1 MSKYF
6 HNFSHYGIVSGTCAA
21 AGSIFGKLSGST
33 DVFSSDN
40 VSVVVVKCQEIEL
53 KFFSE
58 VNYESL
64 NTSVKCL

>member
-40 VSVVVVKCQEIEL
+40 VSVVVVKCQQ
-53 KFFSE
+53 
-58 VNYESL
+58 N
-64 NTSVKCL
+64 